1 MVYPDGGEVWCS
13 PTSVAMVLGYWEGE
27 RGGAGCAGRV
37 RAAVEGVYDRVY
49 GGHGN
54 WAFNV
59 AYAATQGMEAFV
71 TRLTGLAGA
80 EPWTAAGVPLVLS
93 YGWRR
98 GELRGAPLPSSNGHL
113 AVLAGFDGAG
123 DPVLYDPAAPRDG
136 AVRRTYP
143 RAQLEALWL
152 SHSGGTA
159 YVIGPPERLSDL

>member
-1 MVYPDGGEVWCS
+1 
-13 PTSVAMVLGYWEGE
+13 
-27 RGGAGCAGRV
+27 
-37 RAAVEGVYDRVY
+37 
-49 GGHGN
+49 
-54 WAFNV
+54 
-59 AYAATQGMEAFV
+59 MEAFV

-159 YVIGPPERLSDL
+159 YVIGPPERLSSL